1 MSVYKR
7 GGVYWYDFW
16 FQGQRY
22 QQSTSLNNKTAALRA
37 EAIRKAELAEGKAGI
52 VRRKPCPTFQQFVE
66 EEFLPWSK
74 KEHERN
80 WRTHKRYQVSAK
92 PLKCFFG
99 KSSLDAISSGQI
111 EKFKMTRASEI
122 SNAGTNRDLAALR
135 YMLNF
140 AVRQE
145 HISKNPVKGVK
156 FLREGPGMMR
166 VVSHDEQRRY
176 FAVANPL
183 LQDVATL
190 IVETGMRPEEV
201 FSIRKENVHLDRRYL
216 FVPKGKTKFA
226 RRNVPLT
233 DATID
238 VLKRRLAKLSGQYLF
253 PCRGNLDAPLT
264 TVRKHHCKA
273 LKDAKINPAFR
284 LYDLRHTFGSRSA
297 MAGVDLPTLKELMGH
312 SQISITMRYVH
323 PTPEH
328 KIEAVN
334 KLQRYNAEQLIA
346 AYERAGESL
355 QKSLQSQNQQVLN

>member
-16 FQGQRY
+16 FQGQR
-22 QQSTSLNNKTAALRA
+22 QRESTGLKNKTAALRA
-37 EAIRKAELAEGKAGI
+37 EAIRKAGLAEGKAGI
-52 VRRKPCPTFQQFVE
+52 VRRKFCPNFQRFVE

-92 PLKCFFG
+92 PLKSFFG
-99 KSSLDAISSGQI
+99 KLSLDAIPCGLI

-145 HISKNPVKGVK
+145 HISKNPLKGVK

-166 VVSHDEQRRY
+166 VVSHQEQQRY
-176 FAVANPL
+176 LGIACPL
-183 LQDVATL
+183 LRDVATL
-190 IVETGMRPEEV
+190 IIETGMRPEEV
-201 FSIRKENVHLDRRYL
+201 FSIRNENVHLECRYL

-233 DATID
+233 DEAVE
-238 VLKRRLAKLSGQYLF
+238 VLKRRMAKVRGAYLF
-253 PCRGNLDAPLT
+253 PCRSNLDAPLT

-273 LKDAKINPAFR
+273 LADAKINPAFR

-328 KIEAVN
+328 KVEAVN
-334 KLQRYNAEQLIA
+334 KLQRYNAAQLIA
-346 AYERAGESL
+346 AYEPQG
-355 QKSLQSQNQQVLN
+355 QSPQNSPQ